1 MSFTVRANNKLLQ
14 IRDSAYSSGADLKA
28 SLNGIMLIY
37 ELATPTEETADPYT
51 NPQSV
56 DPYGTEE
63 YVTDGVLAVGHE
75 TSYLG
80 KIVSGLMG
88 SFRPSEETAEEPT
101 EETTEEPIEENED
114 DR

>member
-1 MSFTVRANNKLLQ
+1 MGFTSRE
-14 IRDSAYSSGADLKA
+14 DLITA
-28 SLNGIMLIY
+28 IGDGLTLVY
-37 ELATPTEETADPYT
+37 ELATPTEETATPYT

-63 YVTDGVLAVGHE
+63 YVTSGLVAVGHE

-80 KIVSGLMG
+80 KVVNSGLMG

-101 EETTEEPIEENED
+101 EETTEEPTEEPTEENED